1 MSTIPAVLLKRS
13 DGNYYRV
20 HIGDDYQAVAKAL
33 SAQQAFGVSPV
44 LICPCSSPDT
54 ANSVDRSIQTLCRP
68 LQNSWFQAN
77 SNIIAATV
85 LLQSLSPDP
94 ELNTPRSEQAV
105 TDKMRMRTTHTES
118 APDSKVDGT
127 REQNADYIE
136 CSGDLELNHSPCEES
151 EQATM
156 EEGYALPK
164 NVDVDRR
171 LWDHVTAC
179 SATHA
184 SKAADIRTALIQ
196 KLGKIDAKSIL
207 DGCMVTVAKDSH
219 GQKNRVLKAN
229 GKPLKL
235 KQ

>member
-1 MSTIPAVLLKRS
+1 MSAIPAVLLKRS

-33 SAQQAFGVSPV
+33 SAQQAFGVSPM
-44 LICPCSSPDT
+44 LICPCSSRNT
-54 ANSVDRSIQTLCRP
+54 ANSVDKAIQTLCKP
-68 LQNSWFQAN
+68 LQNSWFHAN
-77 SNIIAATV
+77 SNVMAATV
-85 LLQSLSPDP
+85 LLQSLSTDP
-94 ELNTPRSEQAV
+94 ELDTIEQAV
-105 TDKMRMRTTHTES
+105 TDCQMRVRMRTPNAAS
-118 APDSKVDGT
+118 AQDSKVDGT
-127 REQNADYIE
+127 PEQNTDCIE
-136 CSGDLELNHSPCEES
+136 CSGDLELNHIES

-156 EEGYALPK
+156 EEGNALPK
-164 NVDVDRR
+164 NADVDIR

-179 SATHA
+179 SAKYA

-196 KLGKIDAKSIL
+196 KLGKINAKNIL
-207 DGCMVTVAKDSH
+207 DGCTVTVAKDSH

>member
-33 SAQQAFGVSPV
+33 SAQQAFGVSPM
-44 LICPCSSPDT
+44 LICPCSSPNT
-54 ANSVDRSIQTLCRP
+54 ANSVDKAIQTLCKP
-68 LQNSWFQAN
+68 LQNSWFHAS
-77 SNIIAATV
+77 SNVIAATV
-85 LLQSLSPDP
+85 LLQSLSTDP
-94 ELNTPRSEQAV
+94 ELDTPWREQAV
-105 TDKMRMRTTHTES
+105 TDKMRLKNPHTES
-118 APDSKVDGT
+118 AQDSKVDDT
-127 REQNADYIE
+127 PEQNADCIE
-136 CSGDLELNHSPCEES
+136 CGGDLELNHIES

-156 EEGYALPK
+156 EEGNALPK
-164 NVDVDRR
+164 NIDVDRR
-171 LWDHVTAC
+171 LWHHVTAC
-179 SATHA
+179 SAKHA